1 MAGDKYTITTEDVP
15 LVDRIKCLNK
25 DELVE
30 LLSQELKRGVIKT
43 EKYDKDYNTRE
54 DWEVL
59 SNNDDFRINDE
70 CLDAIERRHWRENP
84 DESFDTYSNKSDY
97 WWNHSESLW

>member
-1 MAGDKYTITTEDVP
+1 MTGDKYKITTKDKP

-43 EKYDKDYNTRE
+43 ETTSGKEITAVSLIAWLTAVIIFTRII
-54 DWEVL
+54 
-59 SNNDDFRINDE
+59 S
-70 CLDAIERRHWRENP
+70 
-84 DESFDTYSNKSDY
+84 SST
-97 WWNHSESLW
+97 